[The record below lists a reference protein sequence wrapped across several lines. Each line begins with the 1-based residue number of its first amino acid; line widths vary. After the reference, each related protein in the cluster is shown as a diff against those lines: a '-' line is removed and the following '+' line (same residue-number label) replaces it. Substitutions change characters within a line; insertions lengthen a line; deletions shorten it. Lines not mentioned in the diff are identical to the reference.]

1 VQIVTIF
8 VVLASNYMEIILF
21 RNADKTF
28 LFPNKKRLKQ
38 FIELLFKKE
47 KKGLYELTYVFC
59 SDEYLLG
66 INKDFL
72 KHDFYTD
79 IITFDLSENNKQ
91 TIGEIYI
98 SLDRI
103 KDNAKTMNA
112 SIKEET
118 LRVIFHGA
126 LHLCG
131 YKDKSKAD
139 IIKMRMKEDYYLSLF
154 KSSLGQ

>member
-1 VQIVTIF
+1 MQIVTIF

-91 TIGEIYI
+91 TIWEIYI

-139 IIKMRMKEDYYLSLF
+139 IIKMRMKEDYYLSLY

>member
-139 IIKMRMKEDYYLSLF
+139 IIKMRMKEDYYLSLY

>member
-1 VQIVTIF
+1 
-8 VVLASNYMEIILF
+8 METILF

-28 LFPNKKRLKQ
+28 LFPKKKGLKQ

-47 KKGLYELTYVFC
+47 KKGLFELTYVFC

-66 INKDFL
+66 INRSFL
-72 KHDFYTD
+72 QHDYYTD
-79 IITFDLSENNKQ
+79 IITFNLSENPKQ
-91 TIGEIYI
+91 IIGEIYV

-103 KDNAKTMNA
+103 KDNANELKT

-118 LRVIFHGA
+118 LRVLFHGA

-131 YKDKSKAD
+131 YKDKSKSD
-139 IIKMRMKEDYYLSLF
+139 IIKMRKKEDQYLSLYRM
-154 KSSLGQ
+154 SLEQ

>member
-1 VQIVTIF
+1 
-8 VVLASNYMEIILF
+8 METILF

-28 LFPNKKRLKQ
+28 LFPDKKGLKQ
-38 FIELLFKKE
+38 FLEQLFKKE
-47 KKGLYELTYVFC
+47 RKGLFELTYVFC

-66 INKDFL
+66 INRDFL

-79 IITFDLSENNKQ
+79 IITFDLSENPKQ
-91 TIGEIYI
+91 IIGEIYI

-103 KDNAKTMNA
+103 KDNSKTLKT

-131 YKDKSKAD
+131 YNDKSKTD
-139 IIKMRMKEDYYLSLF
+139 IIKMRIKEEEYIALYYTTS
-154 KSSLGQ
+154 KQ

>member
-1 VQIVTIF
+1 
-8 VVLASNYMEIILF
+8 METILF

-28 LFPNKKRLKQ
+28 LFPDKKGLKQ
-38 FIELLFKKE
+38 FIEYLFKKE

-66 INKDFL
+66 INRDFL
-72 KHDFYTD
+72 KHDYYTD
-79 IITFDLSENNKQ
+79 IITFDLSENPKQ
-91 TIGEIYI
+91 IIGEIYV

-103 KDNAKTMNA
+103 KDNANTLKT
-112 SIKEET
+112 SVKEET

-131 YKDKSKAD
+131 FKDKAKTD
-139 IIKMRMKEDYYLSLF
+139 IIKMRKKEEQYLSLYNL
-154 KSSLGQ
+154 SLEK

>member
-1 VQIVTIF
+1 MQIVTIF

-28 LFPNKKRLKQ
+28 LFPNKKGLKQ

-91 TIGEIYI
+91 RSSG
-98 SLDRI
+98 R
-103 KDNAKTMNA
+103 
-112 SIKEET
+112 
-118 LRVIFHGA
+118 
-126 LHLCG
+126 HL
-131 YKDKSKAD
+131 
-139 IIKMRMKEDYYLSLF
+139 
-154 KSSLGQ
+154 

>member
-1 VQIVTIF
+1 MQIVTIF

-28 LFPNKKRLKQ
+28 LFPNKKGLKQ

-66 INKDFL
+66 INEDFL

-91 TIGEIYI
+91 TIGETYI
-98 SLDRI
+98 SIDRI
-103 KDNAKTMNA
+103 KDNAKTMNT

-139 IIKMRMKEDYYLSLF
+139 IIKMRMKEDYYLSLY

>member
-1 VQIVTIF
+1 MQIVTIF

-38 FIELLFKKE
+38 FIEFLFKKE

-66 INKDFL
+66 INEDFL

-103 KDNAKTMNA
+103 KDNAKTMNT

-139 IIKMRMKEDYYLSLF
+139 IIKMRMKEDYYLSLY

>member
-1 VQIVTIF
+1 METI
-8 VVLASNYMEIILF
+8 SF

-28 LFPNKKRLKQ
+28 LFPNKTGLKN
-38 FIELLFKKE
+38 FIELLVKKE
-47 KKGLYELTYVFC
+47 NRTLLELTYVFC

-72 KHDFYTD
+72 QHDYYTD
-79 IITFDLSENNKQ
+79 IITFDLSENPKQ
-91 TIGEIYI
+91 TIGEIYV

-103 KDNAKTMNA
+103 KDNAKELQT

-131 YKDKSKAD
+131 YKDKAKSD
-139 IIKMRMKEDYYLSLF
+139 IATMRKKEEYYIKLYNAGGVSRGK
-154 KSSLGQ
+154 

>member
-1 VQIVTIF
+1 
-8 VVLASNYMEIILF
+8 METILF

-28 LFPNKKRLKQ
+28 LFPDKKGLKH
-38 FIELLFKKE
+38 FIEFLFEKE

-59 SDEYLLG
+59 SDEYLLS

-72 KHDFYTD
+72 QHDYYTD
-79 IITFDLSENNKQ
+79 IITFDLSENSKQ
-91 TIGEIYI
+91 IIGEIYI
-98 SLDRI
+98 SLDRV
-103 KDNAKTMNA
+103 KDNAKTLNTN
-112 SIKEET
+112 IKEET

-139 IIKMRMKEDYYLSLF
+139 ITKMRQKENYYISLF
-154 KSSLGQ
+154 NQSQEQ

>member
-8 VVLASNYMEIILF
+8 VVLASTTMETILF

-28 LFPNKKRLKQ
+28 LFPDKKGLKQ

-66 INKDFL
+66 INRDFL
-72 KHDFYTD
+72 QHDYYTD
-79 IITFDLSENNKQ
+79 IITFDLSENPKQ
-91 TIGEIYI
+91 IIGEIYVSI
-98 SLDRI
+98 DRI
-103 KDNAKTMNA
+103 KDNSKTLNT
-112 SIKEET
+112 SLKEET
-118 LRVIFHGA
+118 LRVLFHGA

-131 YKDKSKAD
+131 YKDKTKTD
-139 IIKMRMKEDYYLSLF
+139 IIKMRKKEEQYLSLYNL
-154 KSSLGQ
+154 SLEK

>member
-1 VQIVTIF
+1 
-8 VVLASNYMEIILF
+8 METILF

-28 LFPNKKRLKQ
+28 LFPDKKGLKQ
-38 FIELLFKKE
+38 FIEYLFKKE

-66 INKDFL
+66 INRDFL
-72 KHDFYTD
+72 QHDYYTD
-79 IITFDLSENNKQ
+79 IITFDLSENPKQ
-91 TIGEIYI
+91 IIGEIYV

-103 KDNAKTMNA
+103 RDNAKTLNT
-112 SIKEET
+112 SVKEET

-131 YKDKSKAD
+131 YKDKSKTD
-139 IIKMRMKEDYYLSLF
+139 IIKMRKKEEQYINLYNLSLE
-154 KSSLGQ
+154 S

>member
-1 VQIVTIF
+1 METIF
-8 VVLASNYMEIILF
+8 F

-28 LFPNKKRLKQ
+28 LFPNKTGLKH

-47 KKGLYELTYVFC
+47 KKGLMELTYVFC
-59 SDEYLLG
+59 SDDYLLN
-66 INKDFL
+66 INKNFL
-72 KHDFYTD
+72 QHDYYTD
-79 IITFDLSENNKQ
+79 IISFDLSENPKQ
-91 TIGEIYI
+91 TIGEIYV

-103 KDNAKTMNA
+103 KDNAKTLET
-112 SIKEET
+112 SIKDET

-139 IIKMRMKEDYYLSLF
+139 ITTMRKKEEYYISLY
-154 KSSLGQ
+154 KASLK

>member
-1 VQIVTIF
+1 MQIVTIF

>member
-1 VQIVTIF
+1 
-8 VVLASNYMEIILF
+8 METILF

-28 LFPNKKRLKQ
+28 LFPDKKGLKH
-38 FIELLFKKE
+38 FIEFLFEKE

-72 KHDFYTD
+72 KHDYYTD
-79 IITFDLSENNKQ
+79 IITFDLSENSKQ
-91 TIGEIYI
+91 IIGEIYI

-103 KDNAKTMNA
+103 KDNAKTLNTN
-112 SIKEET
+112 IKEET

-139 IIKMRMKEDYYLSLF
+139 ITKMRQKENYYISLF
-154 KSSLGQ
+154 NQSQEQ

>member
-1 VQIVTIF
+1 METIF
-8 VVLASNYMEIILF
+8 F

-28 LFPNKKRLKQ
+28 LFPNKTGLKQ

-47 KKGLYELTYVFC
+47 KKGLMELTYVFC
-59 SDEYLLG
+59 SDDYLLD
-66 INKDFL
+66 INKNFL
-72 KHDFYTD
+72 QHDYYTD
-79 IITFDLSENNKQ
+79 IITFDLSENPKQ
-91 TIGEIYI
+91 TIGEIYV

-103 KDNAKTMNA
+103 KDNAKTLET
-112 SIKEET
+112 SIKDET

-139 IIKMRMKEDYYLSLF
+139 ITTMRKKEEYYISLY
-154 KSSLGQ
+154 KAGVEKDKR

>member
-1 VQIVTIF
+1 MQIVTIF

-28 LFPNKKRLKQ
+28 LFPNKKGLKQ

-98 SLDRI
+98 SLERI
-103 KDNAKTMNA
+103 KDNAKTMNT

-126 LHLCG
+126 LHLCV

-139 IIKMRMKEDYYLSLF
+139 IIKMRMKEDYYLSLY

>member
-1 VQIVTIF
+1 
-8 VVLASNYMEIILF
+8 METILF

-28 LFPNKKRLKQ
+28 LFPDKKGLKQ
-38 FIELLFKKE
+38 FIEYLFKKE

-66 INKDFL
+66 INRDFL
-72 KHDFYTD
+72 KHDYYTD
-79 IITFDLSENNKQ
+79 IITFDLSENPKQ
-91 TIGEIYI
+91 IIGEIYV

-103 KDNAKTMNA
+103 KDNANTLKT
-112 SIKEET
+112 SVKEET

-131 YKDKSKAD
+131 FKDKAKTD
-139 IIKMRMKEDYYLSLF
+139 IIKMRKKEEQYLSLYNLNLE
-154 KSSLGQ
+154 K